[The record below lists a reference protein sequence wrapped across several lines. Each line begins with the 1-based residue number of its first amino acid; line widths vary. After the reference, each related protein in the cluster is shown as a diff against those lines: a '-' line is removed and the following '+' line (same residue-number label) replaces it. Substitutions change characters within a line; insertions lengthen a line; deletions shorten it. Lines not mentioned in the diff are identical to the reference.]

1 MNSAPITKVII
12 ARDLSIEC
20 PVIEPLQFEMIHRV
34 NLVTEIFQGTDQR
47 LRHVLVEK
55 DFH

>member
-1 MNSAPITKVII
+1 MD
-12 ARDLSIEC
+12 RDLLIEY
-20 PVIEPLQFEMIHRV
+20 PVIEPFQFEMIHRV
-34 NLVTEIFQGTDQR
+34 NLVAEIFQGTDQR